1 MLTEVEGCELLTRVF
16 TARGYQIA
24 RDVPIDLPGVA
35 FVADGW
41 DANKRVGFEYMT
53 RAAGDHLDLEGPE
66 IAALA
71 AMMERGELA
80 IFVIDEV
87 VIADPAELEWAAG
100 AFLDEVERRRGG
112 RP

>member
-1 MLTEVEGCELLTRVF
+1 MLTEAEGCELLTRVF
-16 TARGYQIA
+16 TARGYRIA
-24 RDVPIDLPGVA
+24 RDVALDLPGAA

-41 DANKRVGFEYMT
+41 DAERRVGFEYMT
-53 RAAGDHLDLEGPE
+53 RESGDHLDLEGPE

-71 AMMERGELA
+71 AMMDRGELY

-87 VIADPAELEWAAG
+87 AIADPAELEWAAG